1 MSRAKYIGKITA
13 DYTEEVVI
21 TFEDIY
27 GNKKGS
33 DKMTFERKAGEGFL
47 FPSKAK
53 LLAWIAEKPTCRTI
67 DNNGVFYN

>member
-1 MSRAKYIGKITA
+1 MSRTKYIGKVTA
-13 DYTEEVVI
+13 DHTEEVTI

-27 GNKKGS
+27 GTKKGS

-47 FPSKAK
+47 FHSRAR
-53 LLAWIAEKPTCRTI
+53 LLAWIAENPSCRAI